1 MALYFDDFLEEEDD
15 EVEKDCEILVDM
27 RALISEIEDTE
38 PEYKDEED
46 EEEDL
51 DF

>member
-1 MALYFDDFLEEEDD
+1 MALYFEDLTEEEDD
-15 EVEKDCEILVDM
+15 EEEKECEIFVDM

-38 PEYKDEED
+38 PEYTDEED

>member
-1 MALYFDDFLEEEDD
+1 MALYFDDFLEEEDND
-15 EVEKDCEILVDM
+15 VEKDCEILVDM

-38 PEYKDEED
+38 PEYTDEAD